1 MNKPSVYTSREQ
13 EVLDSPDY
21 YMIRLFQQAT
31 GWIESPIPF
40 TAKDA
45 LTRYNN
51 IKKLDQNHRVV
62 LYAAR
67 KFEDEVRLACVTPA
81 HLSALVE
88 LNAAQ

>member
-1 MNKPSVYTSREQ
+1 MAVC
-13 EVLDSPDY
+13 
-21 YMIRLFQQAT
+21 LFRQAA

-45 LTRYNN
+45 LERFNN

>member
-1 MNKPSVYTSREQ
+1 MTKSSVYTPREQ

-21 YMIRLFQQAT
+21 FVIRVFQYAQ
-31 GWIESPIPF
+31 GWIESKPF
-40 TAKDA
+40 SAREA
-45 LTRYNN
+45 LTRDNN
-51 IKKLDQNHRVV
+51 IKQMNQNYRAS

-67 KFEDEVRLACVTPA
+67 QFEDGVRLANVTPA